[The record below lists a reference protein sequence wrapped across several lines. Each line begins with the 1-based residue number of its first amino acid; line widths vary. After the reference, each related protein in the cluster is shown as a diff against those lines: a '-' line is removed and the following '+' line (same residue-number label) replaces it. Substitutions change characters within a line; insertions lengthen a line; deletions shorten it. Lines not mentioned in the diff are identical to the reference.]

1 MLLSFL
7 FIILFQHFDRLL
19 KIEYLWCKQ
28 MNKDQKGFVY
38 QSSALTTEL
47 VIFLTFLG

>member
-38 QSSALTTEL
+38 QSSALLQEGWVVSIKL
-47 VIFLTFLG
+47 